1 MHLGPT
7 DLVVLGAHAKKKE
20 LIGRLRAVSAEL
32 AVPASQRA
40 SHLVVTRHVP
50 TTCIL
55 VASGVTC
62 VSVSHSIVRTLAVR
76 VCCHHQAG
84 IPCVREGWVIERI
97 CVDPD
102 VSRNRGRCTY
112 NDYDIEAGDSSR
124 EPPPKAA

>member
-50 TTCIL
+50 TTCISSYL
-55 VASGVTC
+55 ASLWSDMCLTRLSGHLLC
-62 VSVSHSIVRTLAVR
+62 ACAVITR
-76 VCCHHQAG
+76 
-84 IPCVREGWVIERI
+84 REFR
-97 CVDPD
+97 
-102 VSRNRGRCTY
+102 
-112 NDYDIEAGDSSR
+112 A
-124 EPPPKAA
+124 

>member
-50 TTCIL
+50 TTCISSYL
-55 VASGVTC
+55 ASLWC
-62 VSVSHSIVRTLAVR
+62 DICLTLLSGHLLCACAVITR
-76 VCCHHQAG
+76 
-84 IPCVREGWVIERI
+84 REFR
-97 CVDPD
+97 
-102 VSRNRGRCTY
+102 
-112 NDYDIEAGDSSR
+112 A
-124 EPPPKAA
+124 